1 MFFPEQSGVLEL
13 KEKGVNGC
21 PDIANDVVALNKI
34 INQAVSRAD
43 LAQIRENARK
53 KVEDEFNS
61 VNLTQEL
68 INFIEQ

>member
-1 MFFPEQSGVLEL
+1 MIEN
-13 KEKGVNGC
+13 GVNGFLA
-21 PDIANDVVALNKI
+21 PEKDAVALNKI